1 MVRKTLF
8 FFFALFSVACVP
20 ITPEPIQEARNFD
33 CEYHHVHIL
42 PGQSSEDP
50 PSDNLPGYI
59 DILGVDSS
67 LDGETLTAT
76 FYLRELPEEL
86 TINRDEAPRSY
97 MEYSWTVHIGIES
110 SQAMDYELSAYH
122 IARKGSNSQP
132 LTLSFEDALDVSLW
146 VVENVSED
154 GRTATTLPSS
164 AKLTI
169 SHELNSLTVTG
180 EVPGIKETSFLSFH
194 AFDFTLNHDVG
205 SDSASCL
212 PAASASSIATPVPAP
227 TDSFILNPTPTPA
240 ATSGDS
246 LTAADL
252 TMQVDIND
260 FARMFS
266 RFDDDKLPPQDYAD
280 LMIEVAYCY
289 MSKNDEQDLADLNA
303 EVSDGEWNAFRYFQ
317 LFVVL
322 GAILTEEEQFPFDE
336 PRHFNMLQTALSICE
351 D

>member
-1 MVRKTLF
+1 MVRKTLLV
-8 FFFALFSVACVP
+8 FFALFLVACVP
-20 ITPEPIQEARNFD
+20 ITPEPVQEARNFD

-50 PSDNLPGYI
+50 PSDDLPGYI

-86 TINRDEAPRSY
+86 TINRNEAPNSY

-146 VVENVSED
+146 VVENDPED
-154 GRTATTLPSS
+154 GTTSSTRPSS

-180 EVPGIKETSFLSFH
+180 VVPGIKKTSFLSFH

-227 TDSFILNPTPTPA
+227 TDSFILKPTPTPA
-240 ATSGDS
+240 ATKNIPLSVD
-246 LTAADL
+246 DL

-266 RFDDDKLPPQDYAD
+266 RFDNNKLPPQDYAD
-280 LMIEVAYCY
+280 LMVEVAYCF
-289 MSKNDEQDLADLNA
+289 MSKNDEQDFADLNA
-303 EVSDGEWNAFRYFQ
+303 EISDGEWNAFRFFQ
-317 LFVVL
+317 LFMVL
-322 GAILTEEEQFPFDE
+322 GAIVTEEEPFQFDE
-336 PRHFNMLQTALSICE
+336 LAHFNMLQTALSICE